1 MHTNKSIRQTL
12 LSLST
17 AWLLLGVNVV
27 SAQELAPRAYWPAPA
42 GTNVLFLGYQ
52 RNTGDILVDPSLPLT
67 GVESEI
73 DYLMVGYQRFF
84 GLFGRTAALQFSLP
98 YADGSTEGIL
108 EDEFRQRTTVGLTDA
123 RLRLT
128 VNLLG
133 APTMDVAGFQALR
146 QDPQPIIGASLL
158 VQAPTGGYDGDRL
171 INLGTNRWAIK
182 PAIGM
187 ILPLHPT
194 WLFEAEVGVW
204 LFGDNDDFL
213 GETREQESI
222 VSTEVHLIKR
232 IRASGPSSMPTTIR
246 AARRALAT
254 ISETIC
260 SETPAPGSRSSF
272 QSRCATRFEP
282 HSVPASLPV
291 PAATSRCT
299 R

>member
-246 AARRALAT
+246 AARRASAT